1 MSHKFFAAQTV
12 FLFGLLFFALFSFFW
27 GCPAL
32 WAGRAVSGLAAR
44 SALRGLRPLGRAFGP
59 PCPSLSRVAALL
71 LAAPPFLVQN
81 SNLMSIAINAR
92 FLLKNKLEG
101 IGWYSFEIL
110 KRWVEQHPEEEF
122 VFFFDR
128 PYDPQFVFGPNVTPV
143 VLGPPARHPILFYLW
158 FEWSLPAAFKKYD
171 CDRFFSPDGFLSLRA
186 NIPTLLVI
194 HDIAW
199 KHFPDLV
206 PWAHRKHYE
215 YFMPKFIAAA
225 QKIATVSNYSQDDIL
240 AQFPAAENKTFYS
253 YNGCHQSYQPLA
265 EIEQQAIREKYADG
279 QAYFLY
285 LGSIHPRKN
294 MLRLLQAFEDFKA
307 QTNSPILLLIAGR
320 LAWQNDELKSYLDQM
335 KYRSSVRL
343 LGYLPQEELPKVL
356 GAAYALLYVSLF
368 EGFGLPL
375 LEAAAAGVPALGA
388 NTSSMP
394 EVVGEAG
401 LLADPYSV
409 ADISAQMQR
418 LVQDKALYQKLK
430 AATAQQA
437 SRFSWQTA
445 ANELWTALMSLK
457 A

>member
-1 MSHKFFAAQTV
+1 
-12 FLFGLLFFALFSFFW
+12 
-27 GCPAL
+27 
-32 WAGRAVSGLAAR
+32 
-44 SALRGLRPLGRAFGP
+44 
-59 PCPSLSRVAALL
+59 
-71 LAAPPFLVQN
+71 
-81 SNLMSIAINAR
+81 MSIAINAR
-92 FLLKNKLEG
+92 FLLANKLEG
-101 IGWYSFEIL
+101 IGWYSYEIL

-128 PYDPQFVFGPNVTPV
+128 PYAPQFVFGPNVRPV

-158 FEWSLPAAFKKYD
+158 FEWSLPAAFKKYG

-186 NIPTLLVI
+186 KIPTLLVI

-199 KHFPDLV
+199 RHFPDLV

-225 QKIATVSNYSQDDIL
+225 QKIATVSDYSKQDIL
-240 AQFPAAENKTFYS
+240 AQFPAAQGKTFYS
-253 YNGCHQSYQPLA
+253 YNGCHQSYQPL
-265 EIEQQAIREKYADG
+265 EDLEQKAVRQQYADG
-279 QAYFLY
+279 QDYFLY

-307 QTNSPILLLIAGR
+307 KSNSPILLLVAGR

-335 KYRSSVRL
+335 QYRSSVRL

-356 GAAYALLYVSLF
+356 GAAYALLYLSLF

-375 LEAAAAGVPALGA
+375 LEAAAAGVPSLGA
-388 NTSSMP
+388 NSSSMP
-394 EVVGEAG
+394 EVVGAAG

-409 ADISAQMQR
+409 ADISDQMQR
-418 LVQDKALYQKLK
+418 LVQDKALYDSLK

-437 SRFSWQTA
+437 SHFSWQQA
-445 ANELWTALMSLK
+445 AEELWTELMALK
-457 A
+457 V